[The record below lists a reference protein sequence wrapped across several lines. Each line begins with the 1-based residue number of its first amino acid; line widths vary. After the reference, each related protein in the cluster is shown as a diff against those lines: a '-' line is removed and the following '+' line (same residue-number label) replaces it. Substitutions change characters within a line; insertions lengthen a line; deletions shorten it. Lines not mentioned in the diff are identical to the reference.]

1 MSKLSHSELRKEI
14 TDSCKTAAIKAGTY
28 EADMQCR
35 WEIFL
40 KHLEEKKPLDVA
52 GSKGGETI
60 DTSNLNFIEAVRNR
74 GKKQVYDVQIPIEV
88 FIEKVREAVKSN
100 LNTILYKG
108 KEIKL
113 TDFNTFLSQFGK
125 TAEFG
130 SSSGSAGAGSRKTAV
145 VEATVAAL
153 CAQRRGTEAKLNEK
167 KLSGKSNKDLLDSKN
182 LDSLRDWQVQD
193 TAACIDETI
202 PKNLTEFHWQDT
214 FVSKIGRAYSALK
227 KNHPIYSH
235 FKLDKWTPA
244 DIWATSP
251 GFSFDFSSCTSLAD
265 LAKILYDNENCL
277 GISLKKGGTTAHW
290 RKIDDDRLRNYAIVD
305 LSCSEPKLGTP
316 SWILKYTLSGGTTQK
331 AVIIRP
337 SVNDFASIKAEIVNT
352 GAKYRNGSIG
362 GSGLEFI
369 RKQSKLIFD
378 SNDYGVDKIDVEDIQ
393 NKLVN
398 ILQSTNLKLSE
409 EVQNRAETFCQKHG
423 IDPYSLSLEDFK
435 SRFTESDD
443 ISETKLKEYAIYVLE
458 KELYNLREKPEFL
471 NFIGNLHKLAVSD
484 WDDHCTFLKVS

>member
-52 GSKGGETI
+52 GFNGGETI
-60 DTSNLNFIEAVRNR
+60 DTSNLNFVEAVRNR

-113 TDFNTFLSQFGK
+113 TDFNTFLSQFEK

-331 AVIIRP
+331 AVVIRP
-337 SVNDFASIKAEIVNT
+337 ANDFASIKAEIVNT
-352 GAKYRNGSIG
+352 GAKYRNGSCFF
-362 GSGLEFI
+362 LLVFFV
-369 RKQSKLIFD
+369 LI
-378 SNDYGVDKIDVEDIQ
+378 
-393 NKLVN
+393 
-398 ILQSTNLKLSE
+398 
-409 EVQNRAETFCQKHG
+409 
-423 IDPYSLSLEDFK
+423 
-435 SRFTESDD
+435 
-443 ISETKLKEYAIYVLE
+443 
-458 KELYNLREKPEFL
+458 
-471 NFIGNLHKLAVSD
+471 
-484 WDDHCTFLKVS
+484 